1 MGITRVITKYK
12 NATLDIRKEN
22 EAHLFNNLYGRLP
35 KDAPVFRYKIGDMVR
50 VSKVRNVFSKG
61 YEQNYT
67 EEFFTIATCIPQIPL
82 VYRIQDYDGD
92 IIDGC
97 FYEKLFLKMILNRDK
112 AFKIEKILDRKKR
125 RKQMFCL
132 VKWRGWPPTFS
143 SCLPERDI
151 LDIQNLLK

>member
-1 MGITRVITKYK
+1 M
-12 NATLDIRKEN
+12 
-22 EAHLFNNLYGRLP
+22 
-35 KDAPVFRYKIGDMVR
+35 
-50 VSKVRNVFSKG
+50 
-61 YEQNYT
+61 
-67 EEFFTIATCIPQIPL
+67 
-82 VYRIQDYDGD
+82 YRIQDYDGD